1 MHLSLHIHL
10 HSAHGVLIVR
20 LSGDLDHHTTAEVRA
35 KIEAELKKDIH
46 THLIVNLGQLQFMD
60 SSGLGV
66 ILGRYKQM
74 TGKGGKMYLCN
85 VQPSVYRLME
95 LSGLFQI
102 VPTYQDEH
110 SALLACE
117 VAS

>member
-1 MHLSLHIHL
+1 LSLTTHVT
-10 HSAHGVLIVR
+10 SAQGVLIVR
-20 LSGDLDHHTTAEVRA
+20 LSGDLDHHTASDVRT
-35 KIEAELKKDIH
+35 KIEAELKKNIH
-46 THLIVNLGQLQFMD
+46 TYLIVNLQHLQFMD

-74 TGKGGKMYLCN
+74 SSKGGKMYLCS
-85 VQPSVYRLME
+85 VQPAVYRLME